1 MESDRDQS
9 NQIQNASSKTEAIA
23 AAARREAKLEY
34 LKRHDTELYNQLI
47 AGFKTE
53 DLLANEAINISQE
66 EAKQLVAEMR
76 RQLQYFDT
84 GGYTGEFGPEGRLAM
99 LHQKEIVLNSQDTA
113 NLLDTVDIVRKLI
126 DNIEYKAL
134 MSSFGSINIP
144 SSFGNTNKDVVEQEV
159 TIHAE
164 FPNVQHSNEIEEAFN
179 NLINHASQYANR
191 KSY

>member
-1 MESDRDQS
+1 MIWFGTDKNDAFADTWPILEKKLLEFE
-9 NQIQNASSKTEAIA
+9 NIKPEIYYEKLSKTVS
-23 AAARREAKLEY
+23 
-34 LKRHDTELYNQLI
+34 D
-47 AGFKTE
+47 FK
-53 DLLANEAINISQE
+53 S
-66 EAKQLVAEMR
+66 
-76 RQLQYFDT
+76 FDT

-134 MSSFGSINIP
+134 MSSFGSLNIP

-179 NLINHASQYANR
+179 NLINRASQFANR